1 MKFENKYEAYKHCE
15 KILKKKGFKVDNFK
29 EISYGLQFVIQIDGN
44 NYTIRIYE
52 SKKNGVKID
61 LSMIRNS
68 EVERQII
75 DIIYENKEYSEN
87 NIEEETGKVN
97 LPKSFTVCNQKVL
110 ESIKDYFESIGAVFE
125 SPDLKHKDS
134 IYIVNNVKVT
144 IFISGKILIQGKSS
158 KSSDKIYSDLL
169 LIMKREVD
177 EDFKKDIYDYFED
190 TEDYSNFFEEVM
202 SETTLNKGEEF
213 LGKELFH
220 YLNINDQITMLD
232 AIKLYEFARDNKIKF
247 SNYAIIVRN
256 FAIAYE
262 GFLIKIFLD
271 SNILTEEE
279 YDSDVRTA
287 LGTKLVKQRILEFVK
302 HPERNKEIST
312 HLQYVWQH
320 HRNKNLHSDFK
331 EPKHINSFEDAEH
344 DVNDV
349 KKAMQQCFDI
359 LDFEKMELNKFSKT
373 ENSESFLI
381 EEIKVDEAVTKLVS
395 DGFNIKNQKNAFWI
409 AEKGKTIIINVNNNS
424 LKIIAPKNLI
434 DQYKNYFVEL
444 KIDSKKSLAEI
455 EENPII
461 GTDESGKG
469 DYFGP
474 LVIAGVYAD
483 ESTKKQLRNLGVDD
497 SKKIKDSHI
506 VLLAQKIKEICE
518 YKVVVI
524 GNEKYNELY
533 DKINNLNKLLA
544 WGHARVI
551 ENILEET
558 NCNIVLSDQFGNP
571 KLIENALM
579 KKGKDITLEQRPKA
593 EENVVVAAASILAR
607 NEFIKILD
615 RMSREY
621 NLEFP
626 KGASSK
632 TKDIG
637 KEFISKY
644 GRENLNKVAK
654 LHFKTT
660 KEL

>member
-1 MKFENKYEAYKHCE
+1 MFKNKYEAYEHCKSMLE
-15 KILKKKGFKVDNFK
+15 NRGSKVENFK
-29 EISYGLQFVIQIDGN
+29 EINYGLQFITRLNEN
-44 NYTIRIYE
+44 NYTIRVYE

-61 LSMIRNS
+61 LSMIRNG
-68 EVERQII
+68 EVEKEVT
-75 DIIYENKEYSEN
+75 DIIYANQEK
-87 NIEEETGKVN
+87 IEKNVVEEKGKVN
-97 LPKSFTVCNQKVL
+97 LPKSVTVNNQEVIDSIKNYFDKVGAVL
-110 ESIKDYFESIGAVFE
+110 EKSE
-125 SPDLKHKDS
+125 LKHKDS
-134 IYIVNNVKVT
+134 IYTISNVKVT
-144 IFISGKILIQGKSS
+144 IFTSGKILIQGKTS
-158 KSSDKIYSDLL
+158 KSSDKIYNDLL
-169 LIMKREVD
+169 LIIKKEVD
-177 EDFKKDIYDYFED
+177 EEFRKDIHDYFED
-190 TEDYSNFFEEVM
+190 TEDYSNFFEEVN

-232 AIKLYEFARDNKIKF
+232 AIKLYEYTRDNKIKF
-247 SNYAIIVRN
+247 NNYAIIVRN
-256 FAIAYE
+256 FAIAFE

-287 LGTKLVKQRILEFVK
+287 LGTKLSKQMILEYVK
-302 HPERNKEIST
+302 SPERHKEIAV

-331 EPKHINSFEDAEH
+331 VPKHISNFSDAEH

-349 KKAMQQCFDI
+349 KKAMQQCFEI
-359 LDFEKMELNKFSKT
+359 LDFEKMELSKYSKA
-373 ENSESFLI
+373 EDSDNFLI
-381 EEIKVDEAVTKLVS
+381 ENIKVEEALSKLVL
-395 DGFNIKNQKNAFWI
+395 DGFDIKNQKKAFWI
-409 AEKGKTIIINVNNNS
+409 AEKGKTIVINVNNNS
-424 LKIIAPKNLI
+424 LKIIAPKHLI
-434 DQYKNYFVEL
+434 EQYKNYFDDL
-444 KIDSKKSLAEI
+444 KIDSKKSLADI

-483 ESTKKQLRNLGVDD
+483 EKIKKQLRNLGVDD

-506 VLLAQKIKEICE
+506 ALLAPKIKEICK

-533 DKINNLNKLLA
+533 NKINNLNKLLA

-558 NCNIVLSDQFGNP
+558 ECNIVLSDQFGSP
-571 KLIENALM
+571 DLIENALM
-579 KKGKDITLEQRPKA
+579 KKGKNITLEQRPKA

-607 NEFIKILD
+607 DEFVKILS
-615 RMSREY
+615 RMSRQY
-621 NLEFP
+621 DLEFP
-626 KGASSK
+626 KGASNK

-637 KEFISKY
+637 KEFIREY
-644 GRENLNKVAK
+644 GKGSLNKVAK

>member
-1 MKFENKYEAYKHCE
+1 MFKSKYEAYEHCKSVLE
-15 KILKKKGFKVDNFK
+15 NRGSEVESFK
-29 EISYGLQFVIQIDGN
+29 EISYGLQFVTILNGN
-44 NYTIRIYE
+44 KYTIRIYE
-52 SKKNGVKID
+52 SKKNGVKVD
-61 LSMIRNS
+61 LSMIRNG
-68 EVERQII
+68 EIEKEIT
-75 DIIYENKEYSEN
+75 DIIYDNQES
-87 NIEEETGKVN
+87 IEKKAVEEKGEVN
-97 LPKSFTVCNQKVL
+97 LPKSFTVNNQEIIDSIKIYFDNVGAVL
-110 ESIKDYFESIGAVFE
+110 EKSE
-125 SPDLKHKDS
+125 LKHKDS
-134 IYIVNNVKVT
+134 IYTINNVKVT
-144 IFISGKILIQGKSS
+144 IFVSGKILIQGKMS
-158 KSSDKIYSDLL
+158 KSSDKIYNDLL
-169 LIMKREVD
+169 LIIKKQTD
-177 EDFKKDIYDYFED
+177 EEFKKDIHDYFED
-190 TEDYSNFFEEVM
+190 TDDYSNFFEEVN

-232 AIKLYEFARDNKIKF
+232 AIKLYEYTRDNKIKF
-247 SNYAIIVRN
+247 NNYAIIVRN
-256 FAIAYE
+256 FAIAFE

-287 LGTKLVKQRILEFVK
+287 LGTKLSKQRILEYVK
-302 HPERNKEIST
+302 NPERHKDIAA

-331 EPKHINSFEDAEH
+331 VPKHINKFSDAEH

-349 KKAMQQCFDI
+349 KRAMQQCFEI
-359 LDFEKMELNKFSKT
+359 LDFEKMELSKYSKT
-373 ENSESFLI
+373 EGSDNFLI
-381 EEIKVDEAVTKLVS
+381 ENIKVEEALSKLVL
-395 DGFNIKNQKNAFWI
+395 DGFDIKNQKKAFWI
-409 AEKGKTIIINVNNNS
+409 AEKGKTIVINVNNNS
-424 LKIIAPKNLI
+424 LKIIAPKHLI
-434 DQYKNYFVEL
+434 DQYKNYFEDF
-444 KIDSKKSLAEI
+444 KTGSKKMLADI

-506 VLLAQKIKEICE
+506 ALLAPKIKEICK

-533 DKINNLNKLLA
+533 NKINNLNKLLA

-558 NCNIVLSDQFGNP
+558 DCNIALSDQFGSP
-571 KLIENALM
+571 ELIKNALM
-579 KKGKDITLEQRPKA
+579 KKGKNITLEQRPKA

-607 NEFIKILD
+607 NEFVNILS
-615 RMSREY
+615 RMSRQY

-626 KGASSK
+626 KGVSNK

-637 KEFISKY
+637 KSFITKY

>member
-1 MKFENKYEAYKHCE
+1 MKFENKYEAYDHCKE
-15 KILKKKGFKVDNFK
+15 KFKNKGNEVGDFK
-29 EISYGLQFVIQIDGN
+29 EISYGLQFITKVNEN

-68 EVERQII
+68 EVEKDITN
-75 DIIYENKEYSEN
+75 IIYDNEEISEKNIVEEN
-87 NIEEETGKVN
+87 GKVS
-97 LPKSFTVCNQKVL
+97 LPKSFIVDNQEVL
-110 ESIKDYFESIGAVFE
+110 DSIKDYFNKLGALYE

-134 IYIVNNVKVT
+134 IYTVNNIKIT
-144 IFISGKILIQGKSS
+144 IFTSGKILMQGKAN

-169 LIMKREVD
+169 LIMKKEVD
-177 EDFKKDIYDYFED
+177 EEFKKDIYYYFED
-190 TEDYSNFFEEVM
+190 TEDYSNFFEEVN

-232 AIKLYEFARDNKIKF
+232 AITLYEYTRDNKIKF
-247 SNYAIIVRN
+247 NNYAIIVRN
-256 FAIAYE
+256 FAIAFE

-287 LGTKLVKQRILEFVK
+287 LGTKLSKQMILEYVK
-302 HPERNKEIST
+302 NPERHREIAV

-331 EPKHINSFEDAEH
+331 VPKHINKFSDAEH

-349 KKAMQQCFDI
+349 KKAMQQCFEI
-359 LDFEKMELNKFSKT
+359 LDFEKMELSKYSKSEGSDNFVI
-373 ENSESFLI
+373 ENI
-381 EEIKVDEAVTKLVS
+381 KAEEALSKLVL
-395 DGFNIKNQKNAFWI
+395 DGFDIKNQKKAFWI
-409 AEKGKTIIINVNNNS
+409 AEKGKTIVINVNNNS
-424 LKIIAPKNLI
+424 LKIIAPKHLI
-434 DQYKNYFVEL
+434 NQYINYFDDL
-444 KIDSKKSLAEI
+444 KIDSKKMLSDI

-483 ESTKKQLRNLGVDD
+483 ENIKRQLRSLGVDD

-506 VLLAQKIKEICE
+506 ALLAPKIKEICK

-533 DKINNLNKLLA
+533 SKINNLNKLLA

-558 NCNIVLSDQFGNP
+558 DCNIALSDQFGNP
-571 KLIENALM
+571 ELIENALM

-607 NEFIKILD
+607 NEFVNIL
-615 RMSREY
+615 SRISRQY
-621 NLEFP
+621 DLEFP
-626 KGASSK
+626 KGVSDK

-637 KEFISKY
+637 KIFIAKY
-644 GRENLNKVAK
+644 GRDNLNKVAK

>member
-1 MKFENKYEAYKHCE
+1 MKFKDKFEAYEHCKQMLNKNE
-15 KILKKKGFKVDNFK
+15 YKVNEFK
-29 EISYGLQFVIQIDGN
+29 EINYGLQFEVN
-44 NYTIRIYE
+44 KEEKNYIVRVYE

-61 LSMIRNS
+61 LSMLRDYKAEKEISGILNGDDE
-68 EVERQII
+68 EVDETEIN
-75 DIIYENKEYSEN
+75 NKGEVS
-87 NIEEETGKVN
+87 
-97 LPKSFTVCNQKVL
+97 LPKSFTVTNNDAIDEIKKYFKKV
-110 ESIKDYFESIGAVFE
+110 GALIE
-125 SPDLKHKDS
+125 KPDLKHKDS
-134 IYIVNNVKVT
+134 IYTIGSIKVT
-144 IFISGKILIQGKSS
+144 IFNSGKILIQGKANPN
-158 KSSDKIYSDLL
+158 SDKIYNDLL
-169 LIMKREVD
+169 LIIKKET
-177 EDFKKDIYDYFED
+177 EEEFKKDIYDYFED
-190 TEDYSNFFEEVM
+190 TEDYSNFFEEVN

-232 AIKLYEFARDNKIKF
+232 AITLYEYTRDNKIKF
-247 SNYAIIVRN
+247 NNYAIIVRN
-256 FAIAYE
+256 FAIAFE

-287 LGTKLVKQRILEFVK
+287 LGTKLSKQRILEYFK
-302 HPERNKEIST
+302 SPERNKEIAV

-331 EPKHINSFEDAEH
+331 VPKHISNFSNADH

-349 KKAMQQCFDI
+349 KKAMQQCFEI
-359 LDFEKMELNKFSKT
+359 LDFEKMELSKYSKT
-373 ENSESFLI
+373 EDSDTLLI
-381 EEIKVDEAVTKLVS
+381 ENIKVEEALSKLVL
-395 DGFNIKNQKNAFWI
+395 DGFDIKNQKKAFWI
-409 AEKGKTIIINVNNNS
+409 AEKGKTIVINVNNNS
-424 LKIIAPKNLI
+424 LKIIAPKHLI
-434 DQYKNYFVEL
+434 EQYKNYFDDL
-444 KIDSKKSLAEI
+444 KIDSKKSLADI

-483 ESTKKQLRNLGVDD
+483 ENIKKQLRNLGVDD

-506 VLLAQKIKEICE
+506 ALLAPKIKAICK

-533 DKINNLNKLLA
+533 NKINNLNKLLA

-558 NCNIVLSDQFGNP
+558 ECNIALSDQFGSP
-571 KLIENALM
+571 ELIENALM
-579 KKGKDITLEQRPKA
+579 KKGKNITLEQRPKA

-607 NEFIKILD
+607 NEFINILS
-615 RMSREY
+615 RMSRKY
-621 NLEFP
+621 DLEFP
-626 KGASSK
+626 KGVSNK

-637 KEFISKY
+637 KEFIRKY
-644 GRENLNKVAK
+644 GKDSLNKVAK